1 MYKNLLNV
9 LIPTWGWQTAC
20 RLLVVKTSGRA
31 AHDHILCSILLFT
44 ARFFLIF
51 CIPKMSNVSPMP
63 RSSMCV
69 VNVFPLSMAGA
80 CSEPVPVPLPRRS
93 HKGFCSIDLSCSW
106 KPVQLLASTAPYGRE
121 LLHLTKCCVIS
132 HLLLVCCLWEVQGN
146 VVGFWSVG
154 FLSWLLTPVLE
165 ETVNGCS

>member
-1 MYKNLLNV
+1 
-9 LIPTWGWQTAC
+9 
-20 RLLVVKTSGRA
+20 
-31 AHDHILCSILLFT
+31 
-44 ARFFLIF
+44 
-51 CIPKMSNVSPMP
+51 MSNVSPMP

-106 KPVQLLASTAPYGRE
+106 KPVQLLAPTAPYGRE

-132 HLLLVCCLWEVQGN
+132 YLLLVCCLCEVQGN
-146 VVGFWSVG
+146 VVGF
-154 FLSWLLTPVLE
+154 
-165 ETVNGCS
+165 